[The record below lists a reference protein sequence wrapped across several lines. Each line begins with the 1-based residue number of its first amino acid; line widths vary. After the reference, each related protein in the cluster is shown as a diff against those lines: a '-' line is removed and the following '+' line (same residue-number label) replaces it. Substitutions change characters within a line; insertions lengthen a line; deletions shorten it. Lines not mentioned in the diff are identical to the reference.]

1 MAAGV
6 CAQDAAETLLHVAPL
21 GAERCCAH
29 GVQGVPTGLRACTPA
44 PWGGAGSPR
53 QQGCSAWDM
62 GWRGHGRDTGAGM
75 QGAAPR
81 GCLCLAAAEFDS
93 WYSPPFSGVTLGS
106 ALRMR
111 RPKRRKIPGF
121 MLLLGMLCMSGAELG
136 LGLKSV
142 SGRLKWQGS

>member
-1 MAAGV
+1 MLCPWGAGGAHGAEGMHTCILGWGRLPQAAGLQ
-6 CAQDAAETLLHVAPL
+6 CMGHGME
-21 GAERCCAH
+21 GARQGH
-29 GVQGVPTGLRACTPA
+29 GV
-44 PWGGAGSPR
+44 
-53 QQGCSAWDM
+53 
-62 GWRGHGRDTGAGM
+62 GM